1 MMAINMQSMISMLEK
16 FSQAFYSDDFQS
28 LFVLD
33 DEIQRVLKK
42 TPNVFN
48 LINSNQEYRKYH
60 EDAMFY
66 EESLGH
72 IFSSEW
78 DLVSESNDIKVESHY
93 SGADFYTKA
102 SVLIGSNIMKTLAVL
117 NEVDLLSSW

>member
-1 MMAINMQSMISMLEK
+1 MMAINMQSVISMLEQ
-16 FSQAFYSDDFQS
+16 FSQAFYSDDFQR

-33 DEIQRVLKK
+33 DEIQSFLKK
-42 TPNVFN
+42 SPNVFSV
-48 LINSNQEYRKYH
+48 INSNQEYRKYH
-60 EDAMFY
+60 EDALFY
-66 EESLGH
+66 EESLVH

-102 SVLIGSNIMKTLAVL
+102 SVIIGSNILKTLAVL